1 VKDQGRPYAFMPF
14 IFKAFITLVA
24 DSDAVSDPATQKALI
39 SNSTIIKSSD
49 KKPISKALNWDQRI
63 CLTHPEK

>member
-1 VKDQGRPYAFMPF
+1 MPF

-24 DSDAVSDPATQKALI
+24 DADAVSDPATQKALI

-49 KKPISKALNWDQRI
+49 KTHLKSAKLGPKDSFDPPRKINSK
-63 CLTHPEK
+63 